1 MLVSCSANKIPGI
14 AVFRLKFSLNR
25 ALGCLLL
32 LGALPSAHA
41 AESYDSCI
49 GFITS
54 IPAVIATQGTW
65 CLKQDLATAMTAGNA
80 ITINTNNVTINCNDF
95 KLGDLAAGSGTATIG
110 IYATNRQNVT
120 VRRCNIRGFYR
131 GILIFGTGGGHVAE
145 DNRLYG
151 NTSIGMWVAGDGS
164 VVRRNIVSDT
174 GGSTYYQE
182 GENVF
187 GIYTQNEVDVVDNT
201 VSGVWAI
208 AVVNP
213 YGNATGIHTSSD
225 DASSIIGNRVRGL
238 APVGE
243 FGFAYGISNFVNGRL
258 AIRDNDVIGGGNPG
272 SGMLCTNGGLARAKG
287 NVINGFI
294 TGLNGCV
301 DDGNVI
307 AP

>member
-1 MLVSCSANKIPGI
+1 MLALTLVAPQTAN
-14 AVFRLKFSLNR
+14 
-25 ALGCLLL
+25 
-32 LGALPSAHA
+32 A
-41 AESYDSCI
+41 AESYDNCT

-54 IPAVIATQGTW
+54 VPAVITTSGTL

-80 ITINTNNVTINCNDF
+80 ITINANNVTVDCNDF
-95 KLGDLAAGSGTATIG
+95 KVGNLAAGDGTATIG
-110 IYATNRQNVT
+110 IYAANRQNVT
-120 VRRCNIRGFYR
+120 VRHCNIRGFYR
-131 GILIFGTGGGHVAE
+131 GMLLFGTGGGHVAE

-164 VVRRNIVSDT
+164 VVRRNVVSDT

-182 GENVF
+182 GENVY
-187 GIYTQNEVDVVDNT
+187 GIYTQDEVDVIDNT

-225 DASSIIGNRVRGL
+225 DAGSVMGNRVRGL
-238 APVGE
+238 TPVGE
-243 FGFAYGISNFVNGRL
+243 FGFAYGISNFANGRL
-258 AIRDNDVIGGGNPG
+258 VIRDNDLIGAGSPG
-272 SGMLCTNGGLARAKG
+272 SGMLCTNSGLARAKG

-294 TGLNGCV
+294 SGLNGCV
-301 DDGNVI
+301 DDGNVV